1 MSGKN
6 KSMNISIG
14 QAKLLGSAL
23 RVKIIS
29 QLIDEPKTSKQ
40 VANLIGESPGNVHYH
55 IKKLHDGGLL
65 ELVEEKKLG
74 GVVEKYYRSVA
85 SRFHSPEGATDPAL
99 EEGFKSKDSS
109 FTSVRLQLSP
119 EQRKDFHEEV
129 MDLLEKWVKRTAA
142 EPGGESEEFSVGV
155 KVVSTEA
162 KGDGE

>member
-55 IKKLHDGGLL
+55 IKKLYDGGLL

-74 GVVEKYYRSVA
+74 GVMEKYYRSVA
-85 SRFHSPEGATDPAL
+85 SRFHSPAGATDPAL
-99 EEGFKSKDSS
+99 EEGFKSKDSAS
-109 FTSVRLQLSP
+109 TSVRLQLSP
-119 EQRKDFHEEV
+119 EQRKDFREEV

-162 KGDGE
+162 KGDWE